1 VLGFYHLAESGITA
15 DVLGRHLTVETDR
28 IKNIFHIEAI
38 FLTAHKED
46 FSMEA
51 ESKQVPPSFPQYSGV
66 YHRERI

>member
-1 VLGFYHLAESGITA
+1 MEAGVSPLLSSIEDA
-15 DVLGRHLTVETDR
+15 
-28 IKNIFHIEAI
+28 IEAI

-66 YHRERI
+66 Y